1 MIYQFKNKKTGQIKD
16 VYMSMS
22 DYKPF
27 CGENGD
33 EDGQWERIYY
43 APQLNTVG
51 TRIDPYNSKHFVDK
65 TGRMKGTYG
74 DLLDYSA
81 ELSEKRASKDGE
93 DPLKRKYFEEYK
105 KKRGGKKH
113 LKDVPKKIETK
124 NYKIEF

>member
-1 MIYQFKNKKTGQIKD
+1 
-16 VYMSMS
+16 
-22 DYKPF
+22 
-27 CGENGD
+27 
-33 EDGQWERIYY
+33 
-43 APQLNTVG
+43 
-51 TRIDPYNSKHFVDK
+51 
-65 TGRMKGTYG
+65 MKGTYG